1 MEIDQP
7 NTTPPSLKELQDLEK
22 LKAII
27 EHATADG
34 KLTEAELQTI
44 KTAIQK
50 DRKISPQEL
59 NLVQKLIYEKLQRG
73 DLEMSW

>member
-1 MEIDQP
+1 MEMDHS
-7 NTTPPSLKELQDLEK
+7 NTTPPSLRELQDLET

-50 DRKISPQEL
+50 DGKITPQEL
-59 NLVQKLIYEKLQRG
+59 NLVQNLIYEKVQRG
-73 DLEMSW
+73 ELEMNW